1 MEYKDKYEVK
11 EETTTGYTFKIKL
24 EACSEVIRVTLQR
37 HELAF
42 QDQWEMK
49 WNQKLP
55 LYMIAILIRTIFDI
69 KGSEIKYLLITLPAF
84 SKEQQKICFTK
95 NPKNEVSSYV
105 EALMKLAPDE
115 VIF

>member
-1 MEYKDKYEVK
+1 MEYNDKYEVK

-84 SKEQQKICFTK
+84 SQEQKKISFSI
-95 NPKNEVSSYV
+95 NQNNEVSGYADV
-105 EALMKLAPDE
+105 LMRLVPDE
-115 VIF
+115 IVF